1 LLLRNLKVERWKHG
15 SSTDIPNKWGEL
27 IDRAKELE
35 GWDNRAQ
42 YVRELIKRDLEKKGL
57 LGKNGQIEENTV
69 LVEG

>member
-1 LLLRNLKVERWKHG
+1 MEVG
-15 SSTDIPNKWGEL
+15 TDIPNKWGEL